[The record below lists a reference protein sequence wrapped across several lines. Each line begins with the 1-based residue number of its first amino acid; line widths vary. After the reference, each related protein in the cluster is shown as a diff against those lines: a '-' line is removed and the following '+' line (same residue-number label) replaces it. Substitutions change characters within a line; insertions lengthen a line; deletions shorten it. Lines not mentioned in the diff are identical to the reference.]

1 MSTQTSTFRPF
12 TFKAK
17 IIATMVLIFT
27 TLSLF
32 SQSQTFYFP
41 PKTGTAWQTISPA
54 SLGICQE
61 RIDSLYNFLEVKN
74 TKSFLLLK
82 DGKIVL
88 EKYFGTFVQDSIW
101 YWASAGKSLSAFLV
115 GQAQEEGLLDIQDKT
130 SQYLGNGWTSEPQ
143 AKEDLITVWHQLTM
157 TNG

>member
-1 MSTQTSTFRPF
+1 MAIQSATYRLIGFN
-12 TFKAK
+12 AK
-17 IIATMVLIFT
+17 IVATMVLIFNA
-27 TLSLF
+27 LSLF
-32 SQSQTFYFP
+32 SQSPSLYFP
-41 PKTGTAWQTISPA
+41 PKTGNTWQTTSPA

-130 SQYLGNGWTSEPQ
+130 S
-143 AKEDLITVWHQLTM
+143 
-157 TNG
+157 